1 MTHPVSPEQTAS
13 ILTAGAD
20 YIETH
25 GWHQGSLRNQH
36 GAVCAMGAITTIAPP
51 DANRKTSAAER
62 AALAA
67 LARYLDLKPEPG
79 DISPIATNPGLLV
92 SAWNDRA
99 EDADQVITAMRHT
112 ATHLTPAIRRAREAL

>member
-1 MTHPVSPEQTAS
+1 MTTVSPEQTAS
-13 ILTAGAD
+13 ILTASAD

-25 GWHQGSLRNQH
+25 GWHQGSLRNPN

-51 DANRKTSAAER
+51 DANRQTSAAER
-62 AALAA
+62 VALAA

-79 DISPIATNPGLLV
+79 DTSPIAMNPGLLV
-92 SAWNDRA
+92 SAWNDDA

-112 ATHLTPAIRRAREAL
+112 AKDLLGGAQ

>member
-1 MTHPVSPEQTAS
+1 MTDDPEATAS
-13 ILTAGAD
+13 VLSRAAD

-25 GWHQGSLRNQH
+25 GWHQGSLRNKH

-51 DANRKTSAAER
+51 DANRQTSAAER

-79 DISPIATNPGLLV
+79 DTSPIAANPGLLV
-92 SAWNDRA
+92 SAWNDDA

-112 ATHLTPAIRRAREAL
+112 AQRLTGGAQ